1 MKKYLRIL
9 MLATMLSI
17 ASVPIHEAKAQAGIL
32 AVIQQGIKRVIRAVD
47 LKIQRLQN
55 KTIWLQNAQKT
66 LENAL
71 SKLKLK
77 EIAEWTVKQREQY
90 RKYYEE
96 LAKVKAM
103 ISYYQRIREVAQK
116 QVAMVNE
123 YNRAWALIRSD
134 RNFTSQELS
143 YMEKVYGGI
152 LEASIRNIDQITLI
166 IESFALQMGDA
177 KRLQLINDAADKID
191 TTYDDLRRF
200 NQQNMILSLQRAK
213 TAHEVETVKRLYGLP

>member
-1 MKKYLRIL
+1 

-17 ASVPIHEAKAQAGIL
+17 ASVPINEAKAQAGIL

-77 EIAEWTVKQREQY
+77 EIAEWTEKQREQY

-123 YNRAWALIRSD
+123 YSRAWALIRSD
-134 RNFTSQELS
+134 RNFTVQELS

-152 LEASIRNIDQITLI
+152 LEASIQNIDQITLI
-166 IESFALQMGDA
+166 IESFALQMSDA

-213 TAHEVETVKRLYGLP
+213 TAHEVETIKKLYGLH

>member
-1 MKKYLRIL
+1 

>member
-77 EIAEWTVKQREQY
+77 EIAEWTEKQREQY

-96 LAKVKAM
+96 LSKVKAM

-213 TAHEVETVKRLYGLP
+213 TAHEVETVKKLYGLH

>member
-77 EIAEWTVKQREQY
+77 EIAEWTEKQREQY

-123 YNRAWALIRSD
+123 YNRAWTLIRSD

>member
-1 MKKYLRIL
+1 MKNYIKVLL
-9 MLATMLSI
+9 MALALSLS
-17 ASVPIHEAKAQAGIL
+17 SVPTHQAQAQTGVL

-66 LENAL
+66 LENVL

-77 EIAEWTVKQREQY
+77 EIAEWTEKQKEQY

-96 LAKVKAM
+96 LSKVKAM

-116 QVAMVNE
+116 QVAMVAE

-134 RNFTSQELS
+134 GNFTAQELA
-143 YMEKVYGGI
+143 YMEKVYSGI
-152 LEASIRNIDQITLI
+152 LQASIQNIDQITLI
-166 IESFALQMGDA
+166 IESFALQMSDA

-200 NQQNMILSLQRAK
+200 NQQNMVLSLQRAK
-213 TAHEVETVKRLYGLP
+213 TAHEVAAVKRLYGLP

>member
-1 MKKYLRIL
+1 MKKYLKIL
-9 MLATMLSI
+9 LLAAAISI
-17 ASVPIHEAKAQAGIL
+17 VSVPVHEARAQAGIL

-77 EIAEWTVKQREQY
+77 EIAEWTEKQKEQY

-96 LAKVKAM
+96 LTKVKAM
-103 ISYYQRIREVAQK
+103 ISYYQRIRDVANK

-123 YNRAWALIRSD
+123 YNRAWSVIRSD
-134 RNFTSQELS
+134 ENFTPQELT

-152 LEASIRNIDQITLI
+152 LEASLENIDHITLI
-166 IESFALQMGDA
+166 IESFATQMGDA
-177 KRLQLINDAADKID
+177 KRLQLINAAADKID

-213 TAHEVETVKRLYGLP
+213 TAHEVEAVKKLYGLP

>member
-1 MKKYLRIL
+1 MKRYLRIL

-77 EIAEWTVKQREQY
+77 EIAEWTEKQREQY

-123 YNRAWALIRSD
+123 YSRAWALIRSD
-134 RNFTSQELS
+134 RNFTVQELS

-152 LEASIRNIDQITLI
+152 LEASIQNIDQITLI
-166 IESFALQMGDA
+166 IESFALQMSDA

-213 TAHEVETVKRLYGLP
+213 TAHEVETIKKLYGLH

>member
-77 EIAEWTVKQREQY
+77 EIAEWTEKQREQY

-96 LAKVKAM
+96 LSKVKAM

-152 LEASIRNIDQITLI
+152 LESSIRNIDQITLI

>member
-1 MKKYLRIL
+1 MKKYLKIL
-9 MLATMLSI
+9 LLAFTLSLV
-17 ASVPIHEAKAQAGIL
+17 SVPAYQASAQAGIM

-77 EIAEWTVKQREQY
+77 EIGEWTEKQKEQY

-103 ISYYQRIREVAQK
+103 ITYYQRIREVAQK
-116 QVAMVNE
+116 QVAMVAE
-123 YNRAWALIRSD
+123 YSRAWALIRSD
-134 RNFTSQELS
+134 QNFTVKELN
-143 YMEKVYGGI
+143 YMEKVYSGI
-152 LEASIRNIDQITLI
+152 LQASIQNIDQITLI
-166 IESFALQMGDA
+166 IESFALQMSDA

-191 TTYDDLRRF
+191 NTYDDLRRF

-213 TAHEVETVKRLYGLP
+213 TAKEVAAVKKLYGQP

>member
-1 MKKYLRIL
+1 MKRYLRIL

-77 EIAEWTVKQREQY
+77 EIAEWTEKQREQY

-123 YNRAWALIRSD
+123 YSRAWALIRSD
-134 RNFTSQELS
+134 RNFTVQELS

-152 LEASIRNIDQITLI
+152 LEASIQNIDQITLI
-166 IESFALQMGDA
+166 IESFALQMSDA

-213 TAHEVETVKRLYGLP
+213 TAHEVETIKKIYGLH

>member
-1 MKKYLRIL
+1 MKKYLKIL
-9 MLATMLSI
+9 LMALALSI
-17 ASVPIHEAKAQAGIL
+17 ASVPVHQAKAQAGIL
-32 AVIQQGIKRVIRAVD
+32 TVIQQGIKRVIRAVD

-77 EIAEWTVKQREQY
+77 EIGEWTEKQKEQY

-103 ISYYQRIREVAQK
+103 ITYYQRIREVAQK
-116 QVAMVNE
+116 QVAMVAE
-123 YNRAWALIRSD
+123 YSRAWALIRSD
-134 RNFTSQELS
+134 QNFTVNELN
-143 YMEKVYGGI
+143 YMEKVYSGI
-152 LEASIRNIDQITLI
+152 LQASIQNIDQITLI
-166 IESFALQMGDA
+166 IESFALQMSDA

-191 TTYDDLRRF
+191 NTYDDLRRF
-200 NQQNMILSLQRAK
+200 NQQNIILSLQRAK
-213 TAHEVETVKRLYGLP
+213 TAKEVAAVKKMYGLP

>member
-1 MKKYLRIL
+1 MKKYLKIL

-17 ASVPIHEAKAQAGIL
+17 ASVQIHEAKAQAGIL

-71 SKLKLK
+71 SKLKLT
-77 EIAEWTVKQREQY
+77 EIAEWTEKQKEQY

-134 RNFTSQELS
+134 RNFTAQELS

-152 LEASIRNIDQITLI
+152 LEASIQNIDQITLI

-213 TAHEVETVKRLYGLP
+213 TAHEVETVKRLYGLH

>member
-1 MKKYLRIL
+1 MKKYLKIL
-9 MLATMLSI
+9 LAVLALSI
-17 ASVPIHEAKAQAGIL
+17 ASVPVHEARAQAGIM

-77 EIAEWTVKQREQY
+77 EIAEWTEKQKEQY

-103 ISYYQRIREVAQK
+103 ITYYQRIREVAQK

-123 YNRAWALIRSD
+123 YSRAWALIRSD
-134 RNFTSQELS
+134 RNFTAEELS

-152 LEASIRNIDQITLI
+152 LEATIDNIDQITLI
-166 IESFALQMGDA
+166 IESFALHMGDA

-200 NQQNMILSLQRAK
+200 NRQNMVLSLQRAK
-213 TAHEVETVKRLYGLP
+213 TAQEIAAVKKLYGLP

>member
-1 MKKYLRIL
+1 M
-9 MLATMLSI
+9 
-17 ASVPIHEAKAQAGIL
+17 

-66 LENAL
+66 LENIL
-71 SKLKLK
+71 SKLKLR
-77 EIAEWTVKQREQY
+77 EIAEWTEKQKEQY

-96 LAKVKAM
+96 LSKVKAM
-103 ISYYQRIREVAQK
+103 ITYYQRIREVAQK
-116 QVAMVNE
+116 QVAMVAE

-134 RNFTSQELS
+134 ENFTAQELT
-143 YMEKVYGGI
+143 YMEKVYSGI
-152 LEASIRNIDQITLI
+152 LQASIQNIDQITLI
-166 IESFALQMGDA
+166 IESFALQMSDA

-191 TTYDDLRRF
+191 GTYDDLRRF

-213 TAHEVETVKRLYGLP
+213 TAHEVAAVKKLYGLP

>member
-1 MKKYLRIL
+1 

-77 EIAEWTVKQREQY
+77 EIAEWTEKQREQY

-123 YNRAWALIRSD
+123 YNRAWTLIRSD

>member
-77 EIAEWTVKQREQY
+77 EIAEWTEKQREQY

-96 LAKVKAM
+96 LSKVKAM

-134 RNFTSQELS
+134 RNFTSHELS

-152 LEASIRNIDQITLI
+152 LEASIKNIDQITLI
-166 IESFALQMGDA
+166 IESFALQMSDA

-191 TTYDDLRRF
+191 ATYDDLRRF

>member
-1 MKKYLRIL
+1 MKKYLKIL
-9 MLATMLSI
+9 LAVLALSI
-17 ASVPIHEAKAQAGIL
+17 ASVPVHEARAQAGIM

-77 EIAEWTVKQREQY
+77 EIAEWTEKQKEQY

-103 ISYYQRIREVAQK
+103 ITYYQRIREVAQK
-116 QVAMVNE
+116 QIAMVNE
-123 YNRAWALIRSD
+123 YSRAWALIRSD
-134 RNFTSQELS
+134 RNFTANELS

-152 LEASIRNIDQITLI
+152 LEATIDNIDQITLI

-200 NQQNMILSLQRAK
+200 NRQNMVLSLQRAK
-213 TAHEVETVKRLYGLP
+213 TAQEIAAVKKLYGLP

>member
-1 MKKYLRIL
+1 MKRYLRIL

-32 AVIQQGIKRVIRAVD
+32 AVIQQGVKRVIRAVD

-77 EIAEWTVKQREQY
+77 EIAEWTEKQREQY

-123 YNRAWALIRSD
+123 YSRAWALIRSD
-134 RNFTSQELS
+134 RNFTVEELS

-152 LEASIRNIDQITLI
+152 LEASIQNIDQITLI

-213 TAHEVETVKRLYGLP
+213 TAHEVETIKKLYGLH

>member
-1 MKKYLRIL
+1 MKRYLRIL

-17 ASVPIHEAKAQAGIL
+17 ASVPINEAKAQAGIL

-77 EIAEWTVKQREQY
+77 EIAEWTEKQREQY

-123 YNRAWALIRSD
+123 YSRAWALIRSD
-134 RNFTSQELS
+134 RNFTVQELS

-152 LEASIRNIDQITLI
+152 LEASIQNIDQITLI
-166 IESFALQMGDA
+166 IESFALQMSDA

-213 TAHEVETVKRLYGLP
+213 TAHEVETIKKLYGLH

>member
-1 MKKYLRIL
+1 MKKYLKIL
-9 MLATMLSI
+9 LAALALSI
-17 ASVPIHEAKAQAGIL
+17 AAVPVHEARAQAGIM

-77 EIAEWTVKQREQY
+77 EIAEWTEKQKEQY

-103 ISYYQRIREVAQK
+103 ITYYQRIREVAQK

-123 YNRAWALIRSD
+123 YSRAWALIRSD
-134 RNFTSQELS
+134 RNFTANELA
-143 YMEKVYGGI
+143 YMEKVYSGI
-152 LEASIRNIDQITLI
+152 LEATIDNIDQITLI

-200 NQQNMILSLQRAK
+200 NRQNMVLSLQRAK
-213 TAHEVETVKRLYGLP
+213 TAQEIAAVKKLYGLP